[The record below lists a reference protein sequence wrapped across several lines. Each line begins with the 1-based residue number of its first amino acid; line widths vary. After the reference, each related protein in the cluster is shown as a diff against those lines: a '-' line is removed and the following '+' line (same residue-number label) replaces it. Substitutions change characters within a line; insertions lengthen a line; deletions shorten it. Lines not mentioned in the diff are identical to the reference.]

1 MKLCLK
7 PKASDLLVI
16 DVFVHI
22 IILLT
27 VIFIFYFVM
36 IAPLESQELTN
47 QISNQINNNMD
58 TLYKEIN
65 NVNGMK
71 GVFKNLVKQLNKP
84 GKNNLSTLDI
94 MSEYY
99 SKPDNSTKNW
109 NLIPFFGTII
119 VLIALLGGFFAIWG
133 TLTVSCN
140 KCVPVGRILIENVIL
155 FGLIGVIEAIFFT
168 LIAKNYVPIK
178 PSYFVNET
186 IHSLK
191 ESFNRDSGGVAS
203 SQ

>member
-65 NVNGMK
+65 NVEGMNGE
-71 GVFKNLVKQLNKP
+71 FKKIVKQLN
-84 GKNNLSTLDI
+84 
-94 MSEYY
+94 
-99 SKPDNSTKNW
+99 
-109 NLIPFFGTII
+109 
-119 VLIALLGGFFAIWG
+119 
-133 TLTVSCN
+133 
-140 KCVPVGRILIENVIL
+140 
-155 FGLIGVIEAIFFT
+155 
-168 LIAKNYVPIK
+168 
-178 PSYFVNET
+178 
-186 IHSLK
+186 
-191 ESFNRDSGGVAS
+191 
-203 SQ
+203 